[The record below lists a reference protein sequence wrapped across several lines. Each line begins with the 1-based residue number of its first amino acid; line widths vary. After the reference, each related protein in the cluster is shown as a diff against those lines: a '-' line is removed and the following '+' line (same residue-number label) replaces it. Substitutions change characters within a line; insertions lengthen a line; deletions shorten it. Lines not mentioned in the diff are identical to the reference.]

1 MVNPA
6 GEIAPMG
13 LANKQ
18 FDQLRHYQSEIQTLK
33 CVSSRPN
40 IQTLLHLI
48 FYLMQLILIHSHYMN
63 ATLDKDE
70 TY

>member
-18 FDQLRHYQSEIQTLK
+18 FDQLRLYQSETRTLK
-33 CVSSRPN
+33 CVSVRPH
-40 IQTLLHLI
+40 IQTFIILDFLL
-48 FYLMQLILIHSHYMN
+48 N
-63 ATLDKDE
+63 ATCINTVSLYE
-70 TY
+70 CYTGQRVR